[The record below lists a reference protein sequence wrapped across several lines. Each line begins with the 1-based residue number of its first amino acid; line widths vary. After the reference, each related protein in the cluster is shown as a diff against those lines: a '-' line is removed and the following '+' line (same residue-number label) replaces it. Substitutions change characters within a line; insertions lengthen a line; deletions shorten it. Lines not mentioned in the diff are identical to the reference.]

1 MAGKVRTR
9 TNKAITSLDEFVK
22 INLQDY
28 AVFAL
33 PKDEIDALEE
43 ELQDRL
49 DCETINFNDDGELE
63 EESLGF
69 DSLAIL
75 LQTLFDFSI
84 EKKRFTAEVSISVN
98 AYTEE
103 HAERLIDDLLSELDC
118 EEAGIERVTED

>member
-103 HAERLIDDLLSELDC
+103 HAERLVDDLLSGLDC

>member
-22 INLQDY
+22 INLVDY
-28 AVFAL
+28 VVFAL

-103 HAERLIDDLLSELDC
+103 HAERLVDDLLSGLDC